1 MGSFQE
7 LKVWQ
12 RSKALAVS
20 LYKITGQ
27 GAFDKDWGLRDQ
39 IRRAVVSIPSNI
51 AEGDELGTDRQ
62 AIKFFYTAKG
72 SSGEVLTQAIIAYEI
87 GYLKREHFDG
97 VKKECQAISGM
108 LTRLIQARSADT
120 SRKDKDA
127 GRKAYDSR

>member
-12 RSKALAVS
+12 RSKDLAVS

-51 AEGDELGTDRQ
+51 AEGDELGTDRHSTQ
-62 AIKFFYTAKG
+62 QKALLPKFLLRPLSPMKSVT
-72 SSGEVLTQAIIAYEI
+72 
-87 GYLKREHFDG
+87 
-97 VKKECQAISGM
+97 
-108 LTRLIQARSADT
+108 
-120 SRKDKDA
+120 
-127 GRKAYDSR
+127 

>member
-12 RSKALAVS
+12 RSKDLAVS
-20 LYKITGQ
+20 LYKTTGQ

-62 AIKFFYTAKG
+62 AIKYFYTAKG
-72 SSGEVLTQAIIAYEI
+72 SSAEVLTQAVIAYEI
-87 GYLKREHFDG
+87 SYLTKEQFYN
-97 VKKECQAISGM
+97 VKKECQAVSGM

-120 SRKDKDA
+120 SRKNKGA
-127 GRKAYDSR
+127 GRKD